1 MRCYAPLSFA
11 PLSFASPPSASA
23 FALALAL
30 SACGGSDAAVP
41 IKADTGG
48 EDGSGE
54 GGGLDGSDG
63 ASGVDNDGD
72 GFSVEDGDCDDE
84 DFRVNPAWPEE
95 PDDGID
101 NDCDGRIDESWKGF
115 VVATQRGGA
124 RSSLLLLDTVGREES
139 ELTLPADVVPWSVS
153 AGGDG
158 DTWVS
163 SYPYFAEVAAG
174 VSPIAEGLVL
184 SLSDD
189 VPWYQPSTLLSVNR
203 SGTATAVETFGDP
216 DYDGCFALPESSW
229 GDCFGDLAP
238 RFYFYGPLLRSV
250 LELPDGRVA
259 LLLPGELRLRELDG
273 SIQSLGTWPW
283 NMLDEEVPFEMYGH
297 ALAYDPLRRQI
308 GVAGLLGGFATW
320 SEAEG
325 FQMRATVDLGE
336 GFNPDAIF
344 VSSGL
349 GYVPGAGFT
358 TVSSQFSTGQLAVRQ
373 FNLDTGRWAEV
384 GAWTDGLITPLGLD
398 VDESTG
404 DLYVTAK
411 GGEARAVFRVRAA
424 DRSIDDFYQQVTS
437 DVNAWGISAR
447 Y

>member
-1 MRCYAPLSFA
+1 MRSHSPLRAPNRL
-11 PLSFASPPSASA
+11 PLGLYLCSASL
-23 FALALAL
+23 LA
-30 SACGGSDAAVP
+30 ACGGTDPAVP

-48 EDGSGE
+48 AEGGGG
-54 GGGLDGSDG
+54 GGGLDGGADG

-72 GFSVEDGDCDDE
+72 GFSVEDGDCNDD

-101 NDCDGRIDESWKGF
+101 NDCDGRIDESWRGF
-115 VVATQRGGA
+115 AVATQRGGA
-124 RSSLLLLDTVGREES
+124 RSSVLLLDTVGREEA
-139 ELTLPADVVPWSVS
+139 ELTLPEGAVPWGLSS
-153 AGGDG
+153 AGDG
-158 DTWVS
+158 GVWVS

-184 SLSDD
+184 SLSDS
-189 VPWYQPSTLLSVNR
+189 VPWYQPSTLLSISR
-203 SGTATAVETFGDP
+203 SGTATEAATFGDP
-216 DYDGCFALPESSW
+216 DYDACFALPESAW
-229 GDCFGDLAP
+229 GDCFGELSP
-238 RFYFYGPLLRSV
+238 RYYFYGPLLRAV
-250 LELPDGRVA
+250 LELPDGRLA
-259 LLLPGELRLRELDG
+259 LLLPGELLLRAPDG
-273 SIQSLGTWPW
+273 TTTSLGTWPW
-283 NMLDEEVPFEMYGH
+283 NLADEAVPFEMYGH

-325 FQMRATVDLGE
+325 FTMRARVDLGE

-349 GYVPGAGFT
+349 GYVAGAGFT

-437 DVNAWGISAR
+437 DVNFWGISAR

>member
-1 MRCYAPLSFA
+1 
-11 PLSFASPPSASA
+11 
-23 FALALAL
+23 
-30 SACGGSDAAVP
+30 
-41 IKADTGG
+41 
-48 EDGSGE
+48 
-54 GGGLDGSDG
+54 
-63 ASGVDNDGD
+63 
-72 GFSVEDGDCDDE
+72 
-84 DFRVNPAWPEE
+84 
-95 PDDGID
+95 
-101 NDCDGRIDESWKGF
+101 
-115 VVATQRGGA
+115 
-124 RSSLLLLDTVGREES
+124 
-139 ELTLPADVVPWSVS
+139 
-153 AGGDG
+153 
-158 DTWVS
+158 
-163 SYPYFAEVAAG
+163 
-174 VSPIAEGLVL
+174 
-184 SLSDD
+184 
-189 VPWYQPSTLLSVNR
+189 
-203 SGTATAVETFGDP
+203 
-216 DYDGCFALPESSW
+216 
-229 GDCFGDLAP
+229 
-238 RFYFYGPLLRSV
+238 
-250 LELPDGRVA
+250 
-259 LLLPGELRLRELDG
+259 
-273 SIQSLGTWPW
+273 
-283 NMLDEEVPFEMYGH
+283 MLDEEVPFEMYGH

-349 GYVPGAGFT
+349 GYVAGAGFT

-437 DVNAWGISAR
+437 DVNVWGISAR